1 MSISHLPVA
10 STSFIGRS
18 QELEEIGVLLAEPNC
33 RLLTLHG
40 TGGIGKTRLALQA
53 AADFASHFSDGVYFV
68 GLASVG
74 SVDLLPAAFI
84 SALQLTPFGSDDL
97 RLHVVRYL
105 SQKQMLLVVDNFEHL
120 LEGVDFLSDIL
131 QAPTEVK
138 LLVTS
143 RERLNVQEEWVLT
156 LEGLSFPR
164 DKENTLES
172 YSAVQLFS
180 QRARQAQ
187 ASFSLPQNS
196 EAVKII
202 CQQVEGMPLGLEL
215 AATWLR
221 AMSCQQIA
229 EMTSSADFLTTSLR
243 NVPERHRSL
252 RAVFEQSWRMLAENE
267 QNVLMR
273 VSVFRGG
280 FDLQAAEEVVGAT
293 LPLLAGLVDKSLIRL
308 SVNGR
313 YDLHELLRQFAADRM
328 SADESYTTANSHL
341 VYFLKLAQQA
351 QARQFG
357 GEQTPWFDRL
367 ESDMDNLRAALAW
380 SLESEETESGLR
392 LVAALKWFFGW
403 RSHWIEG
410 VTWMERL
417 LAAGSERFP
426 PLRAEVLQC
435 AGAIVGSFE
444 DFTRSRMY
452 LEDALAFFREA
463 NDPLN
468 LAWTLSE
475 MGFRLRP
482 VETREQSTAWLDE
495 SLMLFQQID
504 DTMGITYGFLRRG
517 WVALIWHDNDFART
531 MLDEALTRARA
542 ADDTITSALVSMLV
556 GTIDLDQ
563 HNLAGAAA
571 HFENTLALFE
581 EAHSPIYVAFGRFHL
596 GEVALATGNLA
607 LAQTLYEEALHKFRE
622 TMPNSLVID
631 AALAALATIARRNG
645 ALERATILLAVVE
658 DGANKHSP
666 LDSIFITFQNDI
678 TETRAQLGES
688 AFAVAWAKG
697 KAMTREQASAYALK
711 KDTPPADSNGSVPR
725 AAPLQPLLE
734 ALSER
739 EREVLRLVAEGMSN
753 AEIAYKLSLSVGTVK
768 VHTRNIYGKLGV
780 GNRTQ
785 AVAEARKFNLL

>member
-1 MSISHLPVA
+1 MSISHLPVS
-10 STSFIGRS
+10 STSFVGRS
-18 QELEEIGVLLAEPNC
+18 HELAEIGALLADPGC

-40 TGGIGKTRLALQA
+40 AGGIGKTRLALQA

-84 SALQLTPFGSDDL
+84 SALQLTPFGSNDL
-97 RLHVVRYL
+97 RLHVLRYL

-120 LEGVDFLSDIL
+120 LEGVNFLSDIL
-131 QAPTEVK
+131 QAATEVK

-143 RERLNVQEEWVLT
+143 RERLNVQEEWALT

-164 DKENTLES
+164 GKENTLES
-172 YSAVQLFS
+172 YSAVQLFA

-187 ASFSLPQNS
+187 SGFSLPQNS

-221 AMSCQQIA
+221 ALSCQQIA

-252 RAVFEQSWRMLAENE
+252 RAVFEQSWRMLGENE

-280 FDLQAAEEVVGAT
+280 FDLQAAEEVAGAS
-293 LPLLAGLVDKSLIRL
+293 LPLLVGLVDKSLIRL
-308 SVNGR
+308 NVNGR

-328 SADESYTTANSHL
+328 SADESYVTANRHL
-341 VYFLKLAQQA
+341 TYFLKLAQQA
-351 QARQFG
+351 QAHQFG
-357 GEQTPWFDRL
+357 GEQTHWFDHL
-367 ESDMDNLRAALAW
+367 ESHMDNLRAALKW
-380 SLESEETESGLR
+380 SWESDETEAGLR

-410 VTWMERL
+410 VAWMERL

-435 AGAIVGSFE
+435 AGALTGSFE
-444 DFTRSRMY
+444 DFPRSQAY
-452 LEDALAFFREA
+452 LKDALAFFREA

-475 MGFRLRP
+475 MGFRLAP
-482 VETREQSTAWLDE
+482 VEAYKQVTEWLDE
-495 SLMLFQQID
+495 SLRLFQQIGD
-504 DTMGITYGFLRRG
+504 PMGITYGFLRRG
-517 WVALIWHDNDFART
+517 WVTLWDDYTFARA
-531 MLDEALTRARA
+531 MLDEALVRARA
-542 ADDTITSALVSMLV
+542 DDDKISIALVSMLV
-556 GTIDLDQ
+556 GMVELAQ
-563 HNLAGAAA
+563 HDLAGAAA
-571 HFENTLALFE
+571 HFENMMVLFE
-581 EAHSPIYVAFGRFHL
+581 DAHSPIYVAFGRFHL
-596 GEVALATGNLA
+596 GEVALASGNFA
-607 LAQTLYEEALHKFRE
+607 LAQTLYEDALYKFRE
-622 TMPNSLVID
+622 TMLNSLVID

-645 ALERATILLAVVE
+645 ELERATILLAASE
-658 DGANKHSP
+658 DGANKHDP
-666 LDSIFITFQNDI
+666 LSTIFVTFHSDI
-678 TETRAQLGES
+678 ADVQAQLGES
-688 AFAVAWAKG
+688 AFAAVWAKG
-697 KAMTREQASAYALK
+697 RAMTREQAAAYALQ
-711 KDTPPADSNGSVPR
+711 KDTTTLNGTAPR
-725 AAPLQPLLE
+725 ATTPQPLIE

-780 GNRTQ
+780 GSRTQ
-785 AVAEARKFNLL
+785 AVAEAQRLDLL